1 MASDEIINS
10 KSIEYADSRFS
21 NLDVGDYVK
30 FASMSSYSDGY
41 TQGRADAWRW
51 REYPREKPDVSG
63 GEVLVL
69 RKETREYWHDE
80 FVSKTEKRS
89 TKVIDVYTHCEV
101 EHYDEE
107 SWGEYSDD
115 VVTHWLPIT
124 LPGGEND

>member
-1 MASDEIINS
+1 MASDEQA
-10 KSIEYADSRFS
+10 IEYSKTREVLIEIPYTTS
-21 NLDVGDYVK
+21 NVRN
-30 FASMSSYSDGY
+30 AITIEIIAAY

-51 REYPREKPDVSG
+51 RKYPEEKPDVSG
-63 GEVLVL
+63 GEVLV
-69 RKETREYWHDE
+69 RREERREFWQDD

-89 TKVIDVYTHCEV
+89 TKVIDVYKHCEV

-107 SWGEYSDD
+107 SWGKYSDD